1 MARNIKKLLEEIEKL
16 SNENKYLDEK
26 LQRAT
31 EYIDAIKT
39 GSIDA
44 LLIAD
49 KVWTEKTADKIYRI
63 LIEKMHEGAVALN
76 EDGTILYCNF
86 YFADMVNLP
95 LQKVIGTLFINF
107 IDNSSRERF
116 QHLLK
121 QGRENPIKE
130 EFSIYTN
137 DDRAIPVLVSVNTF
151 SLDNTI
157 VLSIILTDLTIQ
169 NKNQEELKFRTWE
182 SEQKNIE
189 LDSLNKELA
198 FQNAEKEKRTAE
210 LMIANK
216 ELEQFSYIA
225 SHDLQEPLRT
235 VSNYMKVFEEVYLEQ
250 LDDNARKYLNSVN
263 NATRRMSMLI
273 KSLLDFSRL
282 GRNTTLTEVDCKKL
296 IYDVIADLDIMIK
309 TSNAAIEVTEMPR
322 LNVYEIE
329 IRQLFQNLI
338 SNAIKFRR
346 KDTQLEIRI
355 SSEKINE
362 KWKFSISDNGIGIDP
377 VHFER
382 VFDIFQRLSTNE
394 KYEGNGIGLANCK
407 KIVQLHQGK
416 IWVESNPVQ
425 GSTFHFT
432 IPNLEI

>member
-169 NKNQEELKFRTWE
+169 NKNQEELKFRTRE

-235 VSNYMKVFEEVYLEQ
+235 VSNYIQVFEEDYLEQ
-250 LDDNARKYLNSVN
+250 LDANAHKYLHSVN
-263 NATRRMSMLI
+263 NAIQRMKFLI
-273 KSLLDFSRL
+273 KALLDFSLL
-282 GRNTTLTEVDCKKL
+282 GQNTKLIKVDFKKL
-296 IYDVIADLDIMIK
+296 IFDVMADLDTMIK
-309 TSNAAIEVTEMPR
+309 TSNAAIEVTEMPQ

-329 IRQLFQNLI
+329 MRQLFQNLI
-338 SNAIKFRR
+338 SNAIKFA
-346 KDTQLEIRI
+346 KKHTQPEIRI
-355 SSEKINE
+355 SSEKING
-362 KWKFSISDNGIGIDP
+362 KWKFSVSDKGIGIAP
-377 VHFER
+377 EHFER
-382 VFDIFQRLSTNE
+382 VFDIFQRLPTDENHG
-394 KYEGNGIGLANCK
+394 GNGIGLANCK
-407 KIVQLHQGK
+407 KIVQLHQGE
-416 IWVESNPVQ
+416 IWVESNQAQ
-425 GSTFHFT
+425 GTIFHFT
-432 IPNLEI
+432 IPSLKI